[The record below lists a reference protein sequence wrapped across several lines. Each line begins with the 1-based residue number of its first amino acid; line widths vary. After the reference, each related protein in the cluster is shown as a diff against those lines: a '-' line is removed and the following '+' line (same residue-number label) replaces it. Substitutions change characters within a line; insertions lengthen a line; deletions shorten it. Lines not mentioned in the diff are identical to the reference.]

1 MAYQELTQYLTKT
14 KVKKRVR
21 LGFHFLFL
29 GTFLFLYIPS
39 FDYDMPL
46 EFPSFFFR
54 DVFEYGLT
62 TLFVYILYFSKGK
75 ATWNR
80 KIPVLAVLSFLMLIS
95 MITLA
100 YFKNQQAHL
109 AGPYFVQVFDDVMQ
123 YIGFGSILFLL
134 FILVDNIDYIFT
146 SRYYKIKRALD
157 STRNQL
163 LRQQFHPHFLF
174 NALNS
179 VYSMSLNNHPDTSG
193 TILKLSGMMRYLTD
207 EVRVARI
214 PLERELKF
222 LQEYIAIEK
231 IRFGEK
237 ANIKFETEGIVKG
250 TLIEPLLLVPLV
262 ENAFKH
268 GFYINHPDS
277 FVQIKLKMEG
287 DRLTFSTQNSILT
300 KESNRYENR
309 EGKGLDN
316 LRDRLQLTYPKTS
329 KLSLSEKGNIFWA
342 ELELKLEE

>member
-1 MAYQELTQYLTKT
+1 MISYHEFLKNP
-14 KVKKRVR
+14 KVKYRIRV
-21 LGFHFLFL
+21 GFH
-29 GTFLFLYIPS
+29 TLYILAFSFIYVPS
-39 FDYDMPL
+39 YNIKWPL
-46 EFPSFFFR
+46 EFPFFFFR

-62 TLFVYILYFSKGK
+62 SVFVYVLYFAKGK
-75 ATWNR
+75 ATWTR

-95 MITLA
+95 MIVLA
-100 YFKNQQAHL
+100 YFKNQQPHL
-109 AGPYFVQVFDDVMQ
+109 IGQTYMQVCDDVMQ
-123 YIGFGSILFLL
+123 YIGFGCILFLL

-146 SRYYKIKRALD
+146 SRYYKMKEALD

-179 VYSMSLNNHPDTSG
+179 VYSMSLNNHPQTSG

-207 EVRVARI
+207 EVHVTRI
-214 PLERELKF
+214 PLGRELKF

-231 IRFGEK
+231 IRFGDK
-237 ANIKFETEGIVKG
+237 ANIQFETEGIVKG
-250 TLIEPLLLVPLV
+250 KLIEPLLLVPLV

-277 FVQIKLKMEG
+277 FVQIRLKMEG
-287 DRLTFSTQNSILT
+287 DRLMFSTQNSILT
-300 KESNRYENR
+300 MESSRYENR

-316 LRDRLQLTYPKTS
+316 LRDRLQMTYPKTS
-329 KLSLSEKGNIFWA
+329 KLSLAEHEDIFVA
-342 ELELKLEE
+342 ELELILEV

>member
-1 MAYQELTQYLTKT
+1 MISHHEFLKNP
-14 KVKKRVR
+14 KVKSRIRV
-21 LGFHFLFL
+21 GFH
-29 GTFLFLYIPS
+29 TLYLLAFFFIYVPS
-39 FDYDMPL
+39 FNIEWPL
-46 EFPSFFFR
+46 EYPFFFFR

-62 TLFVYILYFSKGK
+62 SVFVYILYFMKGK
-75 ATWNR
+75 ETWKR
-80 KIPVLAVLSFLMLIS
+80 KIPVLAILGFLMLIF

-100 YFKNQQAHL
+100 YFKNQEAHL
-109 AGPYFVQVFDDVMQ
+109 AGPYFEQVFNDVMQ
-123 YIGFGSILFLL
+123 YIGFGSVLFLL

-146 SRYYKIKRALD
+146 SRYYKMKKALD

-179 VYSMSLNNHPDTSG
+179 VYSMSLNNHPETSD

-207 EVRVARI
+207 EVCVARI

-237 ANIKFETEGIVKG
+237 ANIKFETDGIVKG
-250 TLIEPLLLVPLV
+250 KLIEPLLLVPLV
-262 ENAFKH
+262 ENTFKH

-277 FVQIKLKMEG
+277 FVHIKLKMVG
-287 DRLTFSTQNSILT
+287 DRFSFSTKNNILT
-300 KESNRYENR
+300 TESNRYENR

-329 KLSLSEKGNIFWA
+329 KLSLYEKDNIFRA
-342 ELELKLEE
+342 ELELKLEA

>member
-1 MAYQELTQYLTKT
+1 MISYHEFLKNP
-14 KVKKRVR
+14 KVKYRIRV
-21 LGFHFLFL
+21 GFH
-29 GTFLFLYIPS
+29 TLYILAFSFIYVPS
-39 FDYDMPL
+39 YEIKWPL
-46 EFPSFFFR
+46 EFPVFFFR

-62 TLFVYILYFSKGK
+62 SVFVYVLYFVKGK
-75 ATWNR
+75 ASLSR
-80 KIPVLAVLSFLMLIS
+80 KIPILVVLGFFMLSS
-95 MITLA
+95 MIILA
-100 YFKNQQAHL
+100 YFKNQQEHL

-123 YIGFGSILFLL
+123 YIGFGSVLFLL

-146 SRYYKIKRALD
+146 SKYYKMKKALD

-179 VYSMSLNNHPDTSG
+179 VYSMSLNNHPQTSG

-207 EVRVARI
+207 EVHVARI

-237 ANIKFETEGIVKG
+237 ANIQFETENFVEGMF
-250 TLIEPLLLVPLV
+250 IEPLLLVPLV

-277 FVQIKLKMEG
+277 FVQIKLKMER

-300 KESNRYENR
+300 KESSRYEKR
-309 EGKGLDN
+309 EGKGLNN
-316 LRDRLQLTYPKTS
+316 LRSRLQLTYPKTS
-329 KLSLSEKGNIFWA
+329 KLSLSKKENTFVAI
-342 ELELKLEE
+342 LELKLDA

>member
-1 MAYQELTQYLTKT
+1 MISHHEFLKNP
-14 KVKKRVR
+14 KVKYRIRV
-21 LGFHFLFL
+21 GFHI
-29 GTFLFLYIPS
+29 LYILAFSFIYVPS
-39 FDYDMPL
+39 YDIKWPL
-46 EFPSFFFR
+46 EFPFFFFR

-62 TLFVYILYFSKGK
+62 SVFVYILYFMKGK
-75 ATWNR
+75 ANWKR
-80 KIPVLAVLSFLMLIS
+80 KIPVLAILSFLMLIF

-123 YIGFGSILFLL
+123 YIGFGSVLLLL
-134 FILVDNIDYIFT
+134 FILVDNVDYIFT
-146 SRYYKIKRALD
+146 SRYYKMKEALD

-179 VYSMSLNNHPDTSG
+179 VYSMSLNNHPEISG

-207 EVRVARI
+207 EVSVARI

-237 ANIKFETEGIVKG
+237 ANIQFETEGIVKG
-250 TLIEPLLLVPLV
+250 KLIEPLLLLPLV
-262 ENAFKH
+262 ENTFKH

-277 FVQIKLKMEG
+277 FVHIKLKMEG
-287 DRLTFSTQNSILT
+287 DILTFSTQNSILT

-329 KLSLSEKGNIFWA
+329 KLSLSEMGNIFGA
-342 ELELKLEE
+342 ELELKLEA